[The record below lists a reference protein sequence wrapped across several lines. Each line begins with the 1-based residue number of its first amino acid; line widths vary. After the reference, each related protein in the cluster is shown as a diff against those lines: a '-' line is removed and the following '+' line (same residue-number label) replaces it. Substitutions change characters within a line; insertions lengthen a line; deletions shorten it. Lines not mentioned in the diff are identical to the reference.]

1 VFFAKRKTK
10 DSFKI
15 KYIIYLLTH
24 LSISELLLP
33 LPHQTNSKMNIAIV
47 CYPTF
52 GGSGVVAT
60 ELGLSLAR
68 KGHQVHFITY
78 SYPVRLDFLEMNI
91 HFHEVHV
98 EEYPLFH
105 YQPYELALSSKM
117 AYVVKNYHIDVLHVH
132 YAIPHAYAG
141 YMAKQMLK
149 RENIEVPMITT
160 LHGTDI
166 TLVGNHPTYKE
177 AVTFSINE
185 SDAVTSV
192 SQSLKEDTLRLFNVK
207 KDIQVIPNFIDLKKP
222 LPLSPCKRAVM
233 AQPDELIVTHI
244 SNFRKVKRIDDV
256 VKVFYGIQQKL
267 SAKLIMVGDGPERE
281 AADQLCKDLGIKKK
295 VLFLGNTSDIDR
307 ILCFSDLFLLP
318 SQSESFGLSAL
329 EAMAAG
335 VPVVSSN
342 AGGLPEVN
350 EEGVSGYL
358 CPIGDVTAM
367 AERAI
372 EILED
377 KKRLAQFKKNARQVA
392 HRFDEDKIV
401 PMYEALYEKV
411 KTKNNALKLEH

>member
-1 VFFAKRKTK
+1 
-10 DSFKI
+10 
-15 KYIIYLLTH
+15 
-24 LSISELLLP
+24 
-33 LPHQTNSKMNIAIV
+33 MNIAIV

-60 ELGLSLAR
+60 ELGLALAR

-117 AYVVKNYHIDVLHVH
+117 AYVIKTYHIDILHVH

-149 RENIEVPMITT
+149 REGIEVPMVTT

-185 SDAVTSV
+185 SDIVTSV
-192 SQSLKEDTLRLFNVK
+192 SESLKQDTLRLFRID
-207 KDIQVIPNFIDLKKP
+207 KDIKVIPNFTNIKKSKET
-222 LPLSPCKRAVM
+222 SPCKRTVM
-233 AQPDELIVTHI
+233 AKPEELIVTHI

-256 VKVFYGIQQKL
+256 VRIFYGIQQKL
-267 SAKLIMVGDGPERE
+267 PAKLIMVGDGPERE
-281 AADQLCKDLGIKKK
+281 IADQLCKDLGIKSK

-307 ILCFSDLFLLP
+307 ILCFTDLFLLP
-318 SQSESFGLSAL
+318 SASESFGLSAL

-342 AGGLPEVN
+342 TGGLPEVN

-358 CPIGDVTAM
+358 CPIGDVKAM
-367 AERAI
+367 AEKAI
-372 EILED
+372 YILED
-377 KKRLAQFKKNARQVA
+377 KTRLAQFKQNARKVA
-392 HRFDEDKIV
+392 ERFDEDRIV
-401 PMYEALYEKV
+401 PMYEALYYGAIDNK
-411 KTKNNALKLEH
+411 

>member
-1 VFFAKRKTK
+1 
-10 DSFKI
+10 
-15 KYIIYLLTH
+15 
-24 LSISELLLP
+24 
-33 LPHQTNSKMNIAIV
+33 MNIAIV

-60 ELGLSLAR
+60 ELGLALAR

-117 AYVVKNYHIDVLHVH
+117 AYVIKTYHIDILHVH

-149 RENIEVPMITT
+149 REGIEVPMVTT

-185 SDAVTSV
+185 SDIITSV
-192 SQSLKEDTLRLFNVK
+192 SESLKQDTLRLFRID
-207 KDIQVIPNFIDLKKP
+207 KDIKVIPNFTNIKKSKET
-222 LPLSPCKRAVM
+222 SPCKRTVM
-233 AQPDELIVTHI
+233 AKPEELNVTHI

-256 VKVFYGIQQKL
+256 VRIFYGIQQKL
-267 SAKLIMVGDGPERE
+267 PAKLIMVGDGPERE
-281 AADQLCKDLGIKKK
+281 IADQLCKDLGIKSK

-307 ILCFSDLFLLP
+307 ILCFTDLFLLP
-318 SQSESFGLSAL
+318 SASESFGLSAL

-342 AGGLPEVN
+342 TGGLPEVN

-358 CPIGDVTAM
+358 CPIGDVKAM
-367 AERAI
+367 AEKAI
-372 EILED
+372 YILED
-377 KKRLAQFKKNARQVA
+377 KTRLAQFKQNARKVA
-392 HRFDEDKIV
+392 ERFDENRIV
-401 PMYEALYEKV
+401 PMYEALYYSAIDNK
-411 KTKNNALKLEH
+411 

>member
-1 VFFAKRKTK
+1 
-10 DSFKI
+10 
-15 KYIIYLLTH
+15 
-24 LSISELLLP
+24 
-33 LPHQTNSKMNIAIV
+33 MNIAIV

-60 ELGLSLAR
+60 ELGLALAR

-98 EEYPLFH
+98 EEYPLFY

-117 AYVVKNYHIDVLHVH
+117 AYVVKTYNIDILHVH

-141 YMAKQMLK
+141 YMAKQMLN
-149 RENIEVPMITT
+149 REGIEVPMITT

-185 SDAVTSV
+185 SDVVTSV
-192 SQSLKEDTLRLFNVK
+192 SESLKRDTLRLFNVD
-207 KDIQVIPNFIDLKKP
+207 KDIKVIPNFIGLQKTESV
-222 LPLSPCKRAVM
+222 SPCKRSVM
-233 AQPDELIVTHI
+233 ASADELIVTHI
-244 SNFRKVKRIDDV
+244 SNFRKVKRVDDV
-256 VKVFYGIQQKL
+256 VRVFYGIQQQL
-267 SAKLIMVGDGPERE
+267 PAKLIMVGDGPERE
-281 AADQLCKDLGIKKK
+281 IADQLCKDLGIKKK

-307 ILCFSDLFLLP
+307 ILCFTDLFLLP
-318 SQSESFGLSAL
+318 SESESFGLSAL

-342 AGGLPEVN
+342 AGGLSEVN

-358 CPIGDVTAM
+358 CPIGDVQTM
-367 AERAI
+367 AEKAI
-372 EILED
+372 YILSD
-377 KKRLAQFKKNARQVA
+377 KNRLAQFKQNARKVA
-392 HRFDEDKIV
+392 ARFDEEKII
-401 PMYEALYEKV
+401 PMYEALYYNAIKEK
-411 KTKNNALKLEH
+411 

>member
-1 VFFAKRKTK
+1 
-10 DSFKI
+10 
-15 KYIIYLLTH
+15 
-24 LSISELLLP
+24 
-33 LPHQTNSKMNIAIV
+33 MNIAIV

-60 ELGLSLAR
+60 ELGLALAR

-117 AYVVKNYHIDVLHVH
+117 AYVVKTYHIDILHVH

-149 RENIEVPMITT
+149 REGIEVPIVTT

-185 SDAVTSV
+185 SDIVTSV
-192 SQSLKEDTLRLFNVK
+192 SESLKQDTLRLFRID
-207 KDIQVIPNFIDLKKP
+207 KDIKVIPNFTNIKKSKET
-222 LPLSPCKRAVM
+222 SPCKRTVM
-233 AQPDELIVTHI
+233 AKPEELIVTHI

-256 VKVFYGIQQKL
+256 VRIFYGIQQKL
-267 SAKLIMVGDGPERE
+267 PAKLIMVGDGPERE
-281 AADQLCKDLGIKKK
+281 IADQLCKDLGIKSK

-307 ILCFSDLFLLP
+307 ILCFTDLFLLP
-318 SQSESFGLSAL
+318 SASESFGLSAL

-342 AGGLPEVN
+342 TGGLPEVN

-358 CPIGDVTAM
+358 CPIGDVKAM
-367 AERAI
+367 AEKAI
-372 EILED
+372 YILED
-377 KKRLAQFKKNARQVA
+377 KTRLAQFKQNARKVA
-392 HRFDEDKIV
+392 ERFDEDRIV
-401 PMYEALYEKV
+401 PMYEALYYSAIDNK
-411 KTKNNALKLEH
+411 

>member
-1 VFFAKRKTK
+1 
-10 DSFKI
+10 
-15 KYIIYLLTH
+15 
-24 LSISELLLP
+24 
-33 LPHQTNSKMNIAIV
+33 MNIAIV

-60 ELGLSLAR
+60 ELGLALAR

-117 AYVVKNYHIDVLHVH
+117 AYVVKTYNIDILHVH

-149 RENIEVPMITT
+149 REGIEVPMITT

-185 SDAVTSV
+185 SDVVTSV
-192 SQSLKEDTLRLFNVK
+192 SESLKRDTLRLFNVD
-207 KDIQVIPNFIDLKKP
+207 KDIKVIPNFIGLQKMERV
-222 LPLSPCKRAVM
+222 SPCKRSVM
-233 AQPDELIVTHI
+233 ASADELIVTHI
-244 SNFRKVKRIDDV
+244 SNFRKVKRVDDV
-256 VKVFYGIQQKL
+256 VRVFYGIQQQL
-267 SAKLIMVGDGPERE
+267 PAKLIMVGDGPERE
-281 AADQLCKDLGIKKK
+281 IADQLCKDLGIKKK

-307 ILCFSDLFLLP
+307 ILCFTDLFLLP
-318 SQSESFGLSAL
+318 SESESFGLSAL

-342 AGGLPEVN
+342 AGGVSEVN

-358 CPIGDVTAM
+358 CTIGDVQTM
-367 AERAI
+367 AEKAI
-372 EILED
+372 YILSD
-377 KKRLAQFKKNARQVA
+377 KDRLAQFKQNARKVA
-392 HRFDEDKIV
+392 ARFDEEKII
-401 PMYEALYEKV
+401 PMYEALYYNAIKEK
-411 KTKNNALKLEH
+411 

>member
-1 VFFAKRKTK
+1 
-10 DSFKI
+10 
-15 KYIIYLLTH
+15 
-24 LSISELLLP
+24 
-33 LPHQTNSKMNIAIV
+33 MNIAIV

-60 ELGLSLAR
+60 ELGLALAR

-117 AYVVKNYHIDVLHVH
+117 AYVIKTYHIDILHVH

-149 RENIEVPMITT
+149 REGIEVPMVTT

-185 SDAVTSV
+185 SDIVTSV
-192 SQSLKEDTLRLFNVK
+192 SESLKQDTLRLFRID
-207 KDIQVIPNFIDLKKP
+207 KDIKVIPNFTNIKKSKET
-222 LPLSPCKRAVM
+222 SPCKRTVM
-233 AQPDELIVTHI
+233 AKPEELIVTHI

-256 VKVFYGIQQKL
+256 VRIFYGIQQKL
-267 SAKLIMVGDGPERE
+267 PARLIMVGDGPERE
-281 AADQLCKDLGIKKK
+281 IADQLCKDLGIKSK

-307 ILCFSDLFLLP
+307 ILCFTDLFLLP
-318 SQSESFGLSAL
+318 SASESFGLSAL

-342 AGGLPEVN
+342 TGGLPEVN
-350 EEGVSGYL
+350 EEGISGYL
-358 CPIGDVTAM
+358 CPIGDVKSM
-367 AERAI
+367 AEKAI
-372 EILED
+372 YILED
-377 KKRLAQFKKNARQVA
+377 KTRLAQFKQNARKVA
-392 HRFDEDKIV
+392 ERCDEEKIG
-401 PMYEALYEKV
+401 PMYEALYYSAIGNE
-411 KTKNNALKLEH
+411 

>member
-1 VFFAKRKTK
+1 
-10 DSFKI
+10 
-15 KYIIYLLTH
+15 
-24 LSISELLLP
+24 
-33 LPHQTNSKMNIAIV
+33 MNIAIV

-60 ELGLSLAR
+60 ELGLALAR

-117 AYVVKNYHIDVLHVH
+117 AYVVKTYNIDILHVH

-149 RENIEVPMITT
+149 REGIEVPMITT

-185 SDAVTSV
+185 SDVVTSV
-192 SQSLKEDTLRLFNVK
+192 SESLKRDTLRLFNVD
-207 KDIQVIPNFIDLKKP
+207 KDIKVIPNFIGLQKTERV
-222 LPLSPCKRAVM
+222 SPCKRSVM
-233 AQPDELIVTHI
+233 ASADELIVTHI
-244 SNFRKVKRIDDV
+244 SNFRKVKRVDDV
-256 VKVFYGIQQKL
+256 VRVFYGIQQQL
-267 SAKLIMVGDGPERE
+267 PAKLIMVGDGPDRE
-281 AADQLCKDLGIKKK
+281 IADQLCKDLGIKKK

-307 ILCFSDLFLLP
+307 ILCFTDLFLLP
-318 SQSESFGLSAL
+318 SESESFGLSAL

-342 AGGLPEVN
+342 AGGLSEVN

-358 CPIGDVTAM
+358 CPIGDVQTM
-367 AERAI
+367 AEKAI
-372 EILED
+372 YILSNKD
-377 KKRLAQFKKNARQVA
+377 RLAQFKQNARKVA
-392 HRFDEDKIV
+392 ARFDEEKII
-401 PMYEALYEKV
+401 PMYEALYYNAIKEK
-411 KTKNNALKLEH
+411 

>member
-1 VFFAKRKTK
+1 
-10 DSFKI
+10 
-15 KYIIYLLTH
+15 
-24 LSISELLLP
+24 
-33 LPHQTNSKMNIAIV
+33 MNIAIV

-60 ELGLSLAR
+60 ELGIALAR

-117 AYVVKNYHIDVLHVH
+117 AYVIKTYHIDILHVH

-149 RENIEVPMITT
+149 REGIEVPMVTT

-177 AVTFSINE
+177 AVTFSINQ
-185 SDAVTSV
+185 SDIVTSV
-192 SQSLKEDTLRLFNVK
+192 SESLKQDTLRLFRID
-207 KDIQVIPNFIDLKKP
+207 KDIKVIPNFTNIKKSKES
-222 LPLSPCKRAVM
+222 SPCKRTVM
-233 AQPDELIVTHI
+233 AKPEELIVTHI

-256 VKVFYGIQQKL
+256 VRIFYGIQQKL
-267 SAKLIMVGDGPERE
+267 PAKLIMVGDGPERE
-281 AADQLCKDLGIKKK
+281 IADQLCKDLGIKSK

-307 ILCFSDLFLLP
+307 ILCFTDLFLLP
-318 SQSESFGLSAL
+318 SASESFGLSAL

-342 AGGLPEVN
+342 TGGLPEVN
-350 EEGVSGYL
+350 EEGISGYL
-358 CPIGDVTAM
+358 CPIGDVKAM
-367 AERAI
+367 AEKAI
-372 EILED
+372 YILED
-377 KKRLAQFKKNARQVA
+377 KTRLAQFKQNARKVA
-392 HRFDEDKIV
+392 ERFDEDKIV
-401 PMYEALYEKV
+401 PMYEALYYSAIDNK
-411 KTKNNALKLEH
+411 